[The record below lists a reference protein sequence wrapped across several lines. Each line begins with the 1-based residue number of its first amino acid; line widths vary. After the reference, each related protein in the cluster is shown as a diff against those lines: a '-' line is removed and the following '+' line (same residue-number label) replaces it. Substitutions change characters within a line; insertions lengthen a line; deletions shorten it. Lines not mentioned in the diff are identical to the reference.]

1 MGNIDIYHSRRTNYA
16 ECRYWVRDES
26 VAAGDLNQWI
36 LKNKS
41 NGVFYAKE
49 VSPKYNQANPQANVF
64 MYDKDTIT
72 LETDDDVDEL
82 SRGCI
87 VLYNGKPWMVSD
99 VQKRVHEKES
109 EFDIEKHYTTIVSI
123 RR

>member
-1 MGNIDIYHSRRTNYA
+1 MGNVDLFHSRRNNYE
-16 ECRYWVRDES
+16 ECYYWVRDES
-26 VAAGDLNQWI
+26 VSVGDASQWI

-64 MYDKDTIT
+64 MYDKNTIS
-72 LETDDDVDEL
+72 LETDDDIDEI

-87 VLYNGKPWMVSD
+87 VLYNGKPWMVVD
-99 VQKRVHEKES
+99 CQKRIHQKES
-109 EFDIEKHYTTIVSI
+109 EFDTEKHYTTIVSI